1 MKQIIKN
8 SLPEDVYTG
17 LVKLIKTEMSVDL
30 QWLSRITATPETILE
45 MLLELTRYER
55 SPQLRDRYRAARVE
69 ERIIGFLQ
77 SLRFM
82 GEKEREKLTSTIMNN
97 KLFLVP

>member
-8 SLPEDVYTG
+8 TLTEDIYTG
-17 LVKLIKTEMSVDL
+17 LVKLVRTEISVDL

-45 MLLELTRYER
+45 MLLELARNER
-55 SPQLRDRYRAARVE
+55 CPRLRDRYKAARVE
-69 ERIIGFLQ
+69 ERIVGFLQ
-77 SLRFM
+77 MWRFM
-82 GEKEREKLTSTIMNN
+82 GEKERAKLSNTITSN